1 MRLGVVEA
9 LEAEAAQRRLLG
21 VADGGLNL
29 ALAVGIADAARQ
41 GDDPV
46 VGQHVAVERVER
58 RIVDVRGEDALLEV
72 VEHDDADGAAQPPEG
87 PLVQLSPDLRARPVD
102 QQPYGQ
108 PRVRTKSRVRR
119 YLPEAASR
127 TIGPSP

>member
-29 ALAVGIADAARQ
+29 ALAVGIADATRQ

-72 VEHDDADGAAQPPEG
+72 VELMCPPAICGAAG
-87 PLVQLSPDLRARPVD
+87 
-102 QQPYGQ
+102 
-108 PRVRTKSRVRR
+108 
-119 YLPEAASR
+119 EAARWSR
-127 TIGPSP
+127 AVAASDGHITVSTSARG